1 MKQMRSRFRFLT
13 LLLVC
18 GFLLTL
24 VLCAGSV
31 LKEMKD
37 IAPLQSLLTS
47 VTASPAP
54 EPSVSPDTFPVSETE
69 PAVPDV
75 TPVGTDPADADN
87 SPVPE
92 YNVIGL

>member
-24 VLCAGSV
+24 VLCAGSI

-37 IAPLQSLLTS
+37 I
-47 VTASPAP
+47 
-54 EPSVSPDTFPVSETE
+54 
-69 PAVPDV
+69 
-75 TPVGTDPADADN
+75 DADN